1 MSLCVYA
8 RITPMCI
15 TEEILDRMIVSF
27 FISDDNM
34 INDGFE
40 YMQLIIFD
48 ILKDT
53 CSIDDYKDIIRF
65 CIYLQDETDCKIL
78 ITSDA
83 HDEIC
88 FLANRKVVWS
98 KEKLF
103 D

>member
-1 MSLCVYA
+1 
-8 RITPMCI
+8 
-15 TEEILDRMIVSF
+15 
-27 FISDDNM
+27 M